1 MKAISV
7 VGERVEWTEHDDP
20 RPGPGEVLIRVRATA
35 VNRADLL
42 QRAGAYPVPP
52 GASPI
57 LGLDCARAIPSI
69 GSDVPRCAIDDPV
82 CALLSGGGYAE
93 QVVVPEGQV
102 LPIPDG
108 LDFVKAAAIPEVFAT
123 AWLNLYREGGLTPG
137 ERVLLHAG
145 ASGVGTAAIQLCRV
159 FGNPCF
165 VTAGSSEKIAACAAL
180 GAAGGSVRGE
190 ESFLEAIGSWTDGQG
205 VDVILDSVGGAYLAD
220 NLQSLSLD
228 GRLVMIGL
236 MGGMESPVNLG
247 LLLMKRLRIIGS
259 TLRSQSD
266 AAKTALMGDLQEKL
280 WPLFACGDIIPVIDS
295 VFSIEEADKGQQWVS
310 GNQTV
315 GKVILTVG

>member
-57 LGLDCARAIPSI
+57 LGLECAGEIQSI
-69 GSDVPRCAIDDPV
+69 GSGVTRCAIGDPV

>member
-1 MKAISV
+1 
-7 VGERVEWTEHDDP
+7 
-20 RPGPGEVLIRVRATA
+20 
-35 VNRADLL
+35 
-42 QRAGAYPVPP
+42 
-52 GASPI
+52 
-57 LGLDCARAIPSI
+57 
-69 GSDVPRCAIDDPV
+69 
-82 CALLSGGGYAE
+82 
-93 QVVVPEGQV
+93 
-102 LPIPDG
+102 
-108 LDFVKAAAIPEVFAT
+108 
-123 AWLNLYREGGLTPG
+123 
-137 ERVLLHAG
+137 
-145 ASGVGTAAIQLCRV
+145 
-159 FGNPCF
+159 
-165 VTAGSSEKIAACAAL
+165 L

>member
-57 LGLDCARAIPSI
+57 LGLECAGEIQSI
-69 GSDVPRCAIDDPV
+69 GSGVTRCAIGDPV

-295 VFSIEEADKGQQWVS
+295 VFSIEEADKAQQWVS